1 MKRLKTGTPR
11 WGCHE
16 RMNAAMPNDDKVY
29 EAYHGERGVQ
39 VQKATEERIAW
50 ILSAAKSGGAVLDVG
65 CSQGI
70 ISLLLGKNYSHV
82 DGLDIQEESIAFAKE
97 LQAKEY
103 PETQK
108 NVRFFCADFLRYRPD
123 FSYDCIVM
131 TEVLEHLN
139 DPAEFL
145 CHAKEVLKE
154 DGRIILSVPFSLNKH
169 PDHKKTYYISDF
181 YDLVSP
187 FFYIEKIVF
196 IGHWIGIVAQ
206 KSGRANPAIGD
217 LAEAFLREEESQ
229 FLKVDTA
236 LQERNEALREATQ
249 AANEKAKQSEKNYA
263 TCKEWF
269 EQRNEELQRQKAYK
283 ETLAQQL
290 EDVREKLKAYQQNYE
305 TCKEWLANRTK
316 EYEDCKRRLAEQA
329 KESEAYKRRLE
340 KREEQ
345 LDRLKNAKLDEQLM
359 RCIQEQDQ
367 SIALLI
373 AAKKEI
379 QRLQAQNAYLKTE
392 NENYARKFAKI
403 TSTWYGNFALNC
415 YHKLQKS
422 KWRAMAFVRK
432 IKKKLRG
439 EKA

>member
-1 MKRLKTGTPR
+1 
-11 WGCHE
+11 
-16 RMNAAMPNDDKVY
+16 MPNDDKVY
-29 EAYHGERGVQ
+29 EAYHGEKGVQ

-103 PETQK
+103 PGTQK
-108 NVRFFCADFLRYRPD
+108 NVRFFCADFLQYRPD

-131 TEVLEHLN
+131 TEVLEHLF

-145 CHAKEVLKE
+145 RHAKEVLKE

-169 PDHKKTYYISDF
+169 PDHKKTYYISNF

-187 FFYIEKIVF
+187 LFYIEKIVF

-206 KSGRANPAIGD
+206 KSDRANPAISD
-217 LAEAFLREEESQ
+217 LAEAFLREEEGR

-236 LQERNEALREATQ
+236 LQERNEALREAAQT
-249 AANEKAKQSEKNYA
+249 ANEKAKQSERNYA
-263 TCKEWF
+263 ACKEWLA
-269 EQRNEELQRQKAYK
+269 QRNEELRERKAQQEK
-283 ETLAQQL
+283 LAQQL
-290 EDVREKLKAYQQNYE
+290 DDTREKLTQQLNDTREKLNAYRENYE
-305 TCKEWLANRTK
+305 TCKEWLAGRTK
-316 EYEDCKRRLAEQA
+316 EYEACRAL
-329 KESEAYKRRLE
+329 LE
-340 KREEQ
+340 KQGEE
-345 LDRLKNAKLDEQLM
+345 LRGVSAELAKLKGAKLDEQLSV
-359 RCIQEQDQ
+359 CIGENDKSVQ
-367 SIALLI
+367 LLMK
-373 AAKKEI
+373 AKKEL

-392 NENYARKFAKI
+392 NQNYARKFAKI
-403 TSTWYGNFALNC
+403 TSTWYGSLALKC

-422 KWRAMAFVRK
+422 KWRLQALVRR
-432 IKKKLRG
+432 IKRKQRG
-439 EKA
+439 ERG